1 MDADRPQAAT
11 APGTTPAQLAKGA
24 LRRLAQAR
32 QEPTPANFARAYA
45 EEAGSAAPAED
56 ALPARARPVMERL
69 AMRLVADAAAR
80 GELVAS
86 LMAGRWDEVPRQLE
100 RAAAASADAGW
111 PALIARLTRAL
122 ERGGR
127 TWTVARKKDG
137 LQRLLDGP
145 ASEAARLPQRL
156 QQLLAQWE
164 NDPPGAALE
173 SAEAADAAA
182 AAAAAGGV
190 LGGLPGGVSGG
201 APDPAADSARA
212 GPAVEPGLPVPGPD
226 QTHQPQ
232 VLHALQTTVRAAL
245 PEDEPRA
252 QALADELA
260 ALAERVAQEGATADL
275 AEAVAEVCH
284 RVRRVLGVRQDL
296 VAELLAL
303 TRSLTE
309 GITELAEDGS
319 WAHGQ
324 GKAVRQRLNGNTSA
338 RAVRAARALLDHT
351 RDSQRSLQREREAAR
366 DALKQMVQQVL
377 TELVALEG
385 TTGGF
390 SERVGGYAAV
400 IANAPSLDSLGQL
413 VREMLTDS
421 QAVQAAVAGARDRLA
436 QEHARAAS
444 LEQQV
449 RTLESD
455 LRRLSDEV
463 STDALTQ
470 VANRRGMQQAFE
482 AERARVEREAGAG
495 AGAGALAVGLIDID
509 NFKKLND
516 SLGHAAGDVALKS
529 LAARVKDWLRPVDHV
544 ARFGGEE
551 FVVLLPD
558 TPVDEAQQVL
568 TRLQRKLSAS
578 LFMHEGKEVFVTFS
592 AGVTA
597 YRVVDGAG
605 EPLDLALARADEGL
619 YEAKRTGKNRTC
631 IV

>member
-1 MDADRPQAAT
+1 M
-11 APGTTPAQLAKGA
+11 
-24 LRRLAQAR
+24 RRLAQAGL
-32 QEPTPANFARAYA
+32 EPTPANFARAYA
-45 EEAGSAAPAED
+45 DEAGQPAPADE
-56 ALPARARPVMERL
+56 ALPPRARPVMERL
-69 AMRLVADAAAR
+69 AMRLVTEAAAR

-86 LMAGRWDEVPRQLE
+86 LMAGRWEQVPRLLD
-100 RAAAASADAGW
+100 RAAASQADAGW
-111 PALIARLTRAL
+111 PVLITRLTRAL

-127 TWTVARKKDG
+127 HWTLARKKDG

-156 QQLLAQWE
+156 QQLLNQWE
-164 NDPPGAALE
+164 SDQPDAGV
-173 SAEAADAAA
+173 EAAEPAQPTVLDAAA
-182 AAAAAGGV
+182 VPAAQAVPA
-190 LGGLPGGVSGG
+190 G
-201 APDPAADSARA
+201 APTVASHTHPQATHPPA
-212 GPAVEPGLPVPGPD
+212 
-226 QTHQPQ
+226 THQPQ
-232 VLHALQTTVRAAL
+232 VLQALHTTVRAAL
-245 PEDEPRA
+245 PGDEPRA

-260 ALAERVAQEGATADL
+260 HLADRVAAEGATAAL

-284 RVRRVLGVRQDL
+284 RVRRVLGVRQEL
-296 VAELLAL
+296 VGELLDL

-319 WAHGQ
+319 WAQGQ
-324 GKAVRQRLNGNTSA
+324 GQAVRQRLNGNTSA

-351 RDSQRSLQREREAAR
+351 RHSQRSLQREREAAR

-390 SERVGGYAAV
+390 SERVGGYASV
-400 IANAPSLDSLGQL
+400 IASATSLDSLGQL

-436 QEHARAAS
+436 QEHARAAQ

-449 RTLESD
+449 RTLESE

-482 AERARVEREAGAG
+482 AERARVERDAAAGAG
-495 AGAGALAVGLIDID
+495 VTALSVGLIDID

-516 SLGHAAGDVALKS
+516 TLGHAAGDVALKS

-558 TPVDEAQQVL
+558 TPVEEAQQVL

-578 LFMHEGKEVFVTFS
+578 LFMHEGQEVFVTFS

-605 EPLDLALARADEGL
+605 EALDLALARADEGL